1 VVAPRV
7 TDAETILIGELVLH
21 DKLVIDQAESLRL
34 ITIGQPH
41 LDGGLKDSFGRS
53 VKLTPCRLVLV

>member
-1 VVAPRV
+1 MPFLVSASV

-21 DKLVIDQAESLRL
+21 DKLVLDHAESLRL

-41 LDGGLKDSFGRS
+41 LDGGLKDCF
-53 VKLTPCRLVLV
+53 VKLSLIPICC